1 MGAVVT
7 PVTSEM
13 LSVCLVVALLCSSSL
28 AGPLPREED
37 RQGDLIIGLLTS
49 LIQDQI
55 NNALGITTT
64 RGTPVIDLVG
74 GLLGGT
80 TTTSPAAADGI
91 LQLLLSILFPDA
103 STTTTT
109 AAPTTTSCGGL
120 LGGGLLCP

>member
-7 PVTSEM
+7 PVKSEM
-13 LSVCLVVALLCSSSL
+13 LSVCLVAALLCSSSL

-80 TTTSPAAADGI
+80 TTTTASPAAADGWDTNMI
-91 LQLLLSILFPDA
+91 LCKDVITITNDEQFWPPRIIL
-103 STTTTT
+103 
-109 AAPTTTSCGGL
+109 CNCIL
-120 LGGGLLCP
+120 

>member
-13 LSVCLVVALLCSSSL
+13 LSVCLVAALLCSSSL

-74 GLLGGT
+74 GLLGAT
-80 TTTSPAAADGI
+80 TTTTASPAAADGI
-91 LQLLLSILFPDA
+91 LQLLLSILFPEA
-103 STTTTT
+103 STTT
-109 AAPTTTSCGGL
+109 PTTTSCGGL

>member
-1 MGAVVT
+1 MVRLLTA
-7 PVTSEM
+7 EM

-64 RGTPVIDLVG
+64 R
-74 GLLGGT
+74 
-80 TTTSPAAADGI
+80 
-91 LQLLLSILFPDA
+91 
-103 STTTTT
+103 
-109 AAPTTTSCGGL
+109 
-120 LGGGLLCP
+120 